1 MTHVT
6 CRLTAK
12 NRDQLRNPALCNPVW
27 TTFAFFMSVLQHC
40 GNAWTSMKGR
50 VIFWIKFDVER
61 QAGVV
66 HFKLFGQQCQKCM
79 PGSFEHSMW
88 YPEEV
93 VKVRFRKRSVAARL
107 YANSTFRSTRPL
119 ATSKR
124 SREPKTLERI
134 IVLTNLQSTPQG
146 RF

>member
-1 MTHVT
+1 
-6 CRLTAK
+6 
-12 NRDQLRNPALCNPVW
+12 
-27 TTFAFFMSVLQHC
+27 
-40 GNAWTSMKGR
+40 MKGR

-107 YANSTFRSTRPL
+107 YANFTFRSTRPL

-124 SREPKTLERI
+124 SREPKTLERT